1 MFSCTD
7 TLAGFAG
14 GLTAAGPSAGCSGA
28 AQVNTSTVGAGQ
40 LFSVT
45 ATDLAGNATSGSV
58 LYGVQYGVCV
68 LYDETKAVKQNAT
81 VPIKVALCDAS
92 GVNQSSPGVVLH
104 AVGVTPE
111 AGTLTGI
118 LDDAGQANPDYD
130 FRYTA
135 LATGGGYI
143 FNLSTKG
150 IPSGVWRLHFT
161 ASNDPM
167 THTVKFGVK

>member
-1 MFSCTD
+1 VP
-7 TLAGFAG
+7 
-14 GLTAAGPSAGCSGA
+14 GPSAGCQGA
-28 AQVNTSTVGAGQ
+28 SQVNTSSVGAGKV
-40 LFSVT
+40 FAVT
-45 ATDLAGNATSGSV
+45 ATDLAGNESAGSV

-81 VPIKVALCDAS
+81 VPVKVGLCDAN

-104 AVGVTPE
+104 AVGITPE
-111 AGTLTGI
+111 SGTLTGI

-130 FRYTA
+130 FRYTV
-135 LATGGGYI
+135 LTTGGGYI

-161 ASNDPM
+161 VSNDPV